1 MYRDAEQ
8 REFARKLRREMT
20 DAERKLWRS
29 LRCEQLRGWKFRRQA
44 AIGPYV
50 VDFVCFDAK
59 LVVELDGGQ
68 HNTEEGK
75 QHDLRRTAWLES
87 QGFRVV
93 RFWNHDALNDACA
106 VVEAIGHSPLE
117 PTAVTP
123 SVHH

>member
-44 AIGPYV
+44 AIGAYI

-68 HNTEEGK
+68 HNTAEGK
-75 QHDLRRTAWLES
+75 HHDLRRTAWLES

-93 RFWNHDALNDACA
+93 RFWNHDALEDADA
-106 VVEAIGHSPLE
+106 LVEAIAFALKCHTGVAG
-117 PTAVTP
+117 T
-123 SVHH
+123 

>member
-50 VDFVCFDAK
+50 VDFVWFDAK

-106 VVEAIGHSPLE
+106 VVEAIGHAL
-117 PTAVTP
+117 
-123 SVHH
+123 